1 MQTNQKEE
9 QTCSQTNKDTASQNL
24 ISCTHASMLD
34 DRDDTNL
41 GSASS
46 KGPYAKCNNNLIN
59 YVPS

>member
-1 MQTNQKEE
+1 MF
-9 QTCSQTNKDTASQNL
+9 SQTNKDTASQNL